1 MHYFMIETYACTSV
15 DNTIRVLG
23 SVLKGM
29 ELLSSPQGEI
39 RKGYHM
45 LRTGVF
51 AFSL

>member
-1 MHYFMIETYACTSV
+1 MLTSV
-15 DNTIRVLG
+15 DNIIRVLG

-39 RKGYHM
+39 RKASHM